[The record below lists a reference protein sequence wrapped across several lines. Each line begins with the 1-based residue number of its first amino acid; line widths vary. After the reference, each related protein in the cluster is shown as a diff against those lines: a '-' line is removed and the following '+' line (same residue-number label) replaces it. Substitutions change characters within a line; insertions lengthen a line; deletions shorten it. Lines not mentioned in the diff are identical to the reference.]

1 MTESAAGVGS
11 AETDDTSLSD
21 PVGSATIPS
30 SAVSCSSTH
39 LDKREEKEK
48 RSFSRYVITF

>member
-48 RSFSRYVITF
+48 RSFSR